1 MTAKMLGT
9 DFITIEV
16 SRLTPLE
23 LWAFTTD
30 EPLVK
35 SIEFDDDER
44 VFLADLRDGRSFR
57 FSLELLPELRDAS
70 DEQLHDVV
78 AINMGAVLQWTDLDV
93 HYSVN
98 NLIESLREKDEQSC

>member
-35 SIEFDDDER
+35 AIEFDDNER
-44 VFLADLRDGRSFR
+44 VFLADLRDGRRFR
-57 FSLELLPELRDAS
+57 LPLELFPELKGAS
-70 DEQLHDVV
+70 DQYLHDVV
-78 AINMGAVLQWTDLDV
+78 AINMGAVLQWTGLDV
-93 HYSVN
+93 HYSVV
-98 NLIESLREKDEQSC
+98 NLIESLREKDEPSD